1 MRGAYVGCKRCSSHR
16 HCMCPESTC
25 IHRYTRLTIKD
36 GRHCTG
42 YLDNVTKNSEE
53 CKEYSRW
60 WRIAI
65 GDNCCNSNQIIYIFI
80 FCPFMFS
87 HWKLPET
94 SVCIPCVS
102 EVLMVMRALHVMHSR
117 YRRASLSNVALRV
130 YGAVDT
136 ALHHATR
143 VVICELV
150 EFGTA

>member
-1 MRGAYVGCKRCSSHR
+1 MYRLLGRCNKEIRKNARSIRAGGELLSA
-16 HCMCPESTC
+16 
-25 IHRYTRLTIKD
+25 TIA
-36 GRHCTG
+36 
-42 YLDNVTKNSEE
+42 V
-53 CKEYSRW
+53 
-60 WRIAI
+60 IV
-65 GDNCCNSNQIIYIFI
+65 IFVIKLSI
-80 FCPFMFS
+80 FCPFVFS

-136 ALHHATR
+136 GLHHSTR